1 MEARRDEDGA
11 EFRQTLRRRWRLGG
25 EDFLGRLQDRMTESS
40 NENHDPQQVGEA
52 MEVRASKMITE
63 ELQRCKLHAGKSLRD
78 AQGRSCEGSIGRTT
92 SSGDARDS
100 PRDSLGASHGVL
112 EICFVFAA
120 PETESNMT
128 IIRSDPHAFT
138 LADRSGKLD
147 ETVRRSLGAKAREHH
162 AYLVVSFN
170 LSEDDGTVSNATV
183 LFDRQGKVAG
193 IYRKVFCLSAADG
206 NSVEGGKRPGTEFP
220 VFDTDFGRI
229 GMLICYDM
237 GFEDGFEAYAREGV
251 DMVVWPEWHEL
262 QGVLGC
268 RPCRADRSFSSRSL
282 GSSATQ
288 G

>member
-138 LADRSGKLD
+138 
-147 ETVRRSLGAKAREHH
+147 
-162 AYLVVSFN
+162 
-170 LSEDDGTVSNATV
+170 
-183 LFDRQGKVAG
+183 
-193 IYRKVFCLSAADG
+193 
-206 NSVEGGKRPGTEFP
+206 
-220 VFDTDFGRI
+220 DFGRI